1 MMKILAITLLS
12 VIAPL
17 AEAHTGIAQHGLA
30 SGLAHPFLG
39 LDHLLAMVAVGIWA
53 GSLGGKASWRIPL
66 AFIAIMSV
74 SALLSQGL
82 MSMPL
87 IESGIAV
94 SLLLLGLFIVL
105 AVKLPVV
112 MGMLVVSLFAIF
124 HGVAHGV
131 EWPVAASPFWYVS
144 GFVIATSLLHAVG
157 VMAGASRNDLSQL
170 FVRLTGALIA
180 TTGGFML
187 LAS

>member
-1 MMKILAITLLS
+1 MMKIIAIALLS

-17 AEAHTGIAQHGLA
+17 AEAHTGLAQNGLL

-53 GSLGGKASWRIPL
+53 SRLGAKASWRMPL
-66 AFIAIMSV
+66 AFIAIMAV
-74 SALLSQGL
+74 SALFSQGL
-82 MSMPL
+82 VNVPL

-112 MGMLVVSLFAIF
+112 IGMLIVSLFAIF

-144 GFVIATSLLHAVG
+144 GFVLATALLHAVG
-157 VMAGASRNDLSQL
+157 VMAGACRNDRSLL
-170 FVRLTGALIA
+170 LIRLTGALIA

-187 LAS
+187 LAN